1 MLGTIALTGFA
12 AAIAV
17 APVADPAQTGYSS
30 SYGAY
35 PGQGMPTQSLTP
47 FDRSW
52 NHLNQSKREA
62 QAAARFM
69 RRHYFEHPRV

>member
-1 MLGTIALTGFA
+1 MLRTIALTGFA
-12 AAIAV
+12 VAVAIAPL
-17 APVADPAQTGYSS
+17 AALAQTGYSS

-52 NHLNQSKREA
+52 NQFNQSKREA
-62 QAAARFM
+62 RAGARFM
-69 RRHYFEHPRV
+69 RRHYFVHPRY